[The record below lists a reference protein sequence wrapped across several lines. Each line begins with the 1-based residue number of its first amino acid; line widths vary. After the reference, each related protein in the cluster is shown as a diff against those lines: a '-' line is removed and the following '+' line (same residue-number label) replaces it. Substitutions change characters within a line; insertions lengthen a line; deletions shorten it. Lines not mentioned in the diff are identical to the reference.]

1 MRVIAVWAL
10 CVAVVA
16 AVPTNPQRIVGGS
29 LTTIDQYPTM
39 VACLNAVNSV
49 NFFQSC
55 GGTILNNR
63 SILTAAHCTIGD
75 RANQWRFRV
84 GSTFA
89 NSGGIVHNVQQII
102 NHPNYNH
109 AIFDNDFAILR
120 SVTVIS
126 FNNNVRAVSIA
137 GANYNLPDNQA
148 VWTAGW
154 GRISVSTVFYLTGN
168 HALTIFFQNLY
179 SVSQENGPTSEQ
191 LRHVQVFTINQAICR
206 SRYAAAFTTITD
218 NMLCSGILDVG
229 GRDQCSQDSGGP
241 LYHNGIQVG
250 VCSFGHGCARPQFP
264 GVYAR
269 VSRATAW
276 IASNA

>member
-154 GRISVSTVFYLTGN
+154 GRIS
-168 HALTIFFQNLY
+168 
-179 SVSQENGPTSEQ
+179 ENGPTSEQ